1 MAGLLYAGRRLA
13 EDMVSTLLF
22 ALIYAASGHLALAIG
37 SGVLIGVG
45 QLAWE
50 IRAGRSVNAMQGVSL
65 FLVAGF
71 GAASLIADDP
81 RIAMLKPTV
90 VYAVIGLAMLKPGWI
105 NRYMSDR
112 ALELSG
118 DVAYVFGFLW
128 AGLMLATA
136 ALNFLVSR
144 TADAATWAAF
154 IAIFPIASKTALF
167 AVHYLVQR
175 SVARARLRRARSA
188 AAPSN
193 AEA

>member
-13 EDMVSTLLF
+13 EDMVSTLVF

-50 IRAGRSVNAMQGVSL
+50 IRAGRSVSAMQGVSL

-90 VYAVIGLAMLKPGWI
+90 IYAVIGLAMLKPGWI

-112 ALELSG
+112 ARELSG

-128 AGLMLATA
+128 AALMLATA
-136 ALNFLVSR
+136 ALNLLVSR
-144 TADAATWAAF
+144 EANAATWAAF
-154 IAIFPIASKTALF
+154 IAIFPVASKIALF